1 MFKGSLPR
9 QKAPLR
15 RPRQESEGQNV
26 GGTLQ
31 QSHQSADEVRETVYR
46 LACLNGTV
54 PRIWFKRGLTSEDRA
69 KYWSDSMDNVE
80 AFERELSS
88 RGESHF
94 GGDLPGWLDYM
105 VWPWFERVHSY
116 SSIFK
121 VNIHTE
127 SRGS

>member
-1 MFKGSLPR
+1 
-9 QKAPLR
+9 
-15 RPRQESEGQNV
+15 
-26 GGTLQ
+26 
-31 QSHQSADEVRETVYR
+31 
-46 LACLNGTV
+46 
-54 PRIWFKRGLTSEDRA
+54 
-69 KYWSDSMDNVE
+69 MDNVE

-105 VWPWFERVHSY
+105 VWFERVHSY

-127 SRGS
+127 SRGP